1 MATLGAN
8 AQVTTP
14 RMQLLPSGFVGPDSI
29 NHYIVIKAA
38 KKSKADLY
46 KKTLTYLNSV
56 YDNPGAVMRL
66 VDGESITIKAETKA
80 ILGKHD
86 FAVYNTSYN
95 VLIEFKD
102 GLIKFQPNI
111 ETLKEYITN
120 STPPKTYYVSSE
132 DSPVTND
139 LNVIWVIDKKKNIR
153 VLFHKEM
160 KESADKWVNNYI
172 ASIVSKVNDTW

>member
-1 MATLGAN
+1 
-8 AQVTTP
+8 V
-14 RMQLLPSGFVGPDSI
+14 F
-29 NHYIVIKAA
+29 
-38 KKSKADLY
+38 
-46 KKTLTYLNSV
+46 

-102 GLIKFQPNI
+102 GLIKFQPKI
-111 ETLKEYITN
+111 EILSEYITD
-120 STPPKTYYVSSE
+120 STPPKDYYVSSE

-139 LNVIWVIDKKKNIR
+139 LNVIWVVDKKKNIG

-160 KESADKWVNNYI
+160 KDSADQWVNNYI
-172 ASIVSKVNDTW
+172 AGIVGKLNETW